1 MVDASELDTKALSI
15 GNSEQDLGGYSMLRA
30 GRKSVML
37 WWILLV
43 LALVA
48 LVLLIVRM
56 RRPGA

>member
-1 MVDASELDTKALSI
+1 
-15 GNSEQDLGGYSMLRA
+15 MLCA

>member
-1 MVDASELDTKALSI
+1 MGLLHGSA
-15 GNSEQDLGGYSMLRA
+15 R
-30 GRKSVML
+30 GRTSVML

-48 LVLLIVRM
+48 LVLLIIRM

>member
-1 MVDASELDTKALSI
+1 MALR
-15 GNSEQDLGGYSMLRA
+15 GE
-30 GRKSVML
+30 RKFVML

-48 LVLLIVRM
+48 LVLLIIRM